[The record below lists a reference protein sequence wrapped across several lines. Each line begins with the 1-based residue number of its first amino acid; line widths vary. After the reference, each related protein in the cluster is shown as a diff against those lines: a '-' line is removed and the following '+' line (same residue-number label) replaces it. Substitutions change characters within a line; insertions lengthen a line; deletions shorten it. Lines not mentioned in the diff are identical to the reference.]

1 MNELEMRETSPGN
14 WELLKPEPKQ
24 GSMLE
29 RIMDVALIICI
40 TLNVITFSNVI
51 DAWLR

>member
-14 WELLKPEPKQ
+14 WEPIRPKPKH
-24 GSMLE
+24 GDIWD
-29 RIMDVALIICI
+29 RTADAIIIICI